1 MKTTITH
8 FRKEEDGKIRRQ
20 RKQNRKKKEKKKEDM
35 VQLEI
40 RGCRYLGTGLMTFA
54 RATYRLLR
62 LQSRLPVFTVI
73 SCPSACHSC
82 PPKTE
87 TQVLSHSCLLVLQLP
102 TTNVA
107 MAKYQIEYSLKCI
120 FTILTNIPP
129 GIALLQVV
137 TIYQLC

>member
-54 RATYRLLR
+54 RATDRLL
-62 LQSRLPVFTVI
+62 
-73 SCPSACHSC
+73 
-82 PPKTE
+82 
-87 TQVLSHSCLLVLQLP
+87 
-102 TTNVA
+102 
-107 MAKYQIEYSLKCI
+107 
-120 FTILTNIPP
+120 
-129 GIALLQVV
+129 
-137 TIYQLC
+137 